1 VLRASGAL
9 ARANLLK
16 REQLRKNPFDP
27 VAVRQPQVSAGELVD
42 SEARLLVSA
51 GWIREILQTRGEWK
65 DADISKTEVIAE
77 GPCDEGLSI
86 VLRDPEQNLKA
97 ASVSGYIGRIWITNN
112 DGSII
117 EVRLTFSDRRLNE
130 LFVLFVDPKHPKRT
144 LPESWTEL
152 SHQASSL

>member
-1 VLRASGAL
+1 MKNDV
-9 ARANLLK
+9 
-16 REQLRKNPFDP
+16 REVKPRPLTER
-27 VAVRQPQVSAGELVD
+27 E
-42 SEARLLVSA
+42 A